1 MALLVFAPVALPAW
15 GMLVLGILTLIGLI
29 VLATQTDRR
38 IPALGMALMLG
49 IAMVVIQVDCK
60 VYFWLWECWFL

>member
-1 MALLVFAPVALPAW
+1 
-15 GMLVLGILTLIGLI
+15 MLVLGILTLIGLI